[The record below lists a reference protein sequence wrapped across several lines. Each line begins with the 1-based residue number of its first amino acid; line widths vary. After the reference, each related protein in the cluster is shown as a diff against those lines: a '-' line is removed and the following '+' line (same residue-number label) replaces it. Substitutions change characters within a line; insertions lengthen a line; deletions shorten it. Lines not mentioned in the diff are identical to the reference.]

1 MPVAAVVNLEA
12 LADGHVE
19 GGFARAIHS
28 LWHEHLAQVAPQ
40 AGKVLQHQSQTQPFT
55 LSDLMGPRA
64 SPTGG
69 GRVAAGDRA
78 WFRVTVLESTLA
90 TALTGDWLP
99 GLLGQHKTLAGI
111 PWAVLAYSLFPAQ
124 HHWAGQESYGS
135 IWHRAQD
142 RATGIDNWQFR
153 FRSPTTFHAV
163 QKANLPCPGPDSLIK
178 SWLRR
183 WNAFND
189 IAQPWQW
196 PAHWR
201 KSLVVSGYGL
211 RTVPVRY
218 GRQLRIGCIGWY
230 GLRALN
236 LPPEERA
243 IINALADY
251 AFYCG
256 SGHHTTQG
264 MGLTR
269 RQST

>member
-1 MPVAAVVNLEA
+1 MPVAAVVHLEA

-19 GGFARAIHS
+19 GGFGRAIHS
-28 LWHEHLAQVAPQ
+28 LWNDHLAQVAPQ
-40 AGKVLQHQSQTQPFT
+40 VGQQLQHQAQTQPFA
-55 LSDLMGPRA
+55 LSDLMGLQA
-64 SPTGG
+64 SPSGEICI
-69 GRVAAGDRA
+69 VAGDRA
-78 WFRVTVLESTLA
+78 WFRVAVLEDSLA
-90 TALTGDWLP
+90 AVLTGNWLP
-99 GLLGQHKTLAGI
+99 GLLGQPTKLAGI
-111 PWAVLAYSLFPAQ
+111 PWAVLAHSAIPEQ
-124 HHWAGQESYGS
+124 HPWATRESYDS
-135 IWHRAQD
+135 IWRHAQS
-142 RATGIDNWQFR
+142 RATSIDNWQFR
-153 FRSPTTFHAV
+153 FRSPTTFHAGR
-163 QKANLPCPGPDSLIK
+163 KTHLPFPLPDSLIK

-189 IAQPWQW
+189 IEQLWQW
-196 PAHWR
+196 LPHWR
-201 KSLVVSGYGL
+201 KSLVVSGYSL

-218 GRQLRIGCIGWY
+218 GRQLRIGCVGWY

-236 LPPEERA
+236 LPPDERA

>member
-1 MPVAAVVNLEA
+1 MPVAAVVHLEA

-19 GGFARAIHS
+19 GGFGRAIHS
-28 LWHEHLAQVAPQ
+28 LWHDHLAQAGPQ
-40 AGKVLQHQSQTQPFT
+40 AGQQLLHQAQTQPFT
-55 LSDLMGPRA
+55 LSDLMGPRI
-64 SPTGG
+64 SPEGEI
-69 GRVAAGDRA
+69 RVTAGDRA
-78 WFRVTVLESTLA
+78 WFRVSVLESSLA
-90 TALTGDWLP
+90 AALTGDWLP
-99 GLLGQHKTLAGI
+99 KIIGRPTKLAGV
-111 PWAVLAYSLFPAQ
+111 PWAVLAYSIIPEQ
-124 HHWAGQESYGS
+124 HPWAGQESYGS
-135 IWHRAQD
+135 IWRRAQI
-142 RATGIDNWQFR
+142 RATSVDNWQFR
-153 FRSPTTFHAV
+153 FRSPTTFHADR
-163 QKANLPCPGPDSLIK
+163 KTHLPFPLPDSLIN

-189 IAQPWQW
+189 IEQEWQW

-236 LPPEERA
+236 LPPDELA
-243 IINALADY
+243 IINALAEY